1 MTTPSEINLIK
12 ELARDIKELLYTSR
26 KLYGN
31 MSNFQFDDKYRY
43 RIENVGYGL
52 RELGEY
58 LELKKVC
65 EDETDCNCDG
75 NEHDFNLVSELDWI
89 ETVIKNYENFVDKE
103 YDAGRFVINKI
114 ETVEIFRTSA
124 EWIKENPPQLAN
136 ITIRDNDGWDR
147 DNFDYSYYKE
157 KITLDEFLKRVFN
170 STLISNK

>member
-43 RIENVGYGL
+43 RIEDGSYSL
-52 RELGEY
+52 RELGKY
-58 LELKKVC
+58 LELKNVC

-89 ETVIKNYENFVDKE
+89 ETVIKNYENLV
-103 YDAGRFVINKI
+103 NKQYEEN
-114 ETVEIFRTSA
+114 ETVEILRTSA
-124 EWIKENPPQLAN
+124 EWIKENLPQLAN
-136 ITIRDNDGWDR
+136 ITIRDDDGWDR

>member
-89 ETVIKNYENFVDKE
+89 ETVIKNYENLVNKE
-103 YDAGRFVINKI
+103 YEEN
-114 ETVEIFRTSA
+114 ETVEILRTSA
-124 EWIKENPPQLAN
+124 EWIKENLPQLAN
-136 ITIRDNDGWDR
+136 ITIRDDDGWDR

>member
-89 ETVIKNYENFVDKE
+89 ETFIKNYENLVNKE
-103 YDAGRFVINKI
+103 YEEN
-114 ETVEIFRTSA
+114 ETVEILRTSA
-124 EWIKENPPQLAN
+124 EWIKENLPQLAN